1 VIWFVLTIVEY
12 AMTRYEEYQ
21 AAQAELER
29 ARRKSFLLKGL
40 ISGPASIAEFR
51 AANDEVI
58 RIAELCGALANKL
71 TPANSQ

>member
-1 VIWFVLTIVEY
+1 MLAIVEN
-12 AMTRYEEYQ
+12 AMTRYEEQ
-21 AAQAELER
+21 RAALAELER

-40 ISGPASIAEFR
+40 TSDPASIGEFR

-58 RIAELCGALANKL
+58 RTAELCGALANKL